1 MSENIN
7 LKELPHQFLLRKYS
21 VNPEVLSTDG
31 KQLLKQL
38 DQTIRL
44 VASKS
49 KDGEVKLTPAT
60 QQKISTFD
68 RYICDSIF
76 EYLEEQ
82 DKITEAQADKVEEK
96 MDDKR
101 EELEEKMDEIHTE
114 EVKEAKEIEA
124 EAEAQAKEEAKEEA
138 EAESEKDNTQP
149 ENAETEQE
157 AHADGE
163 EEQTTEK
170 KKSDVLGFW
179 DWE

>member
-21 VNPEVLSTDG
+21 LNPAVLPTDG

-60 QQKISTFD
+60 QQKISTLD

-82 DKITEAQADKVEEK
+82 DKISEAQADKVVEQME
-96 MDDKR
+96 DKR
-101 EELEEKMDEIHTE
+101 EDLEDKMDELHNE
-114 EVKEAKEIEA
+114 ELKEAKEIEA
-124 EAEAQAKEEAKEEA
+124 EAELKE
-138 EAESEKDNTQP
+138 TTP
-149 ENAETEQE
+149 TENNETDPKPN
-157 AHADGE
+157 ADGE
-163 EEQTTEK
+163 EELAEE

-179 DWE
+179 DWK